1 MSFDVFISYRH
12 SQKATVLALCDAL
25 TAANITYFRDEE
37 RREDDASIQKTIENG
52 LANSRLFLAW
62 YDPSYLQ
69 SKACAWEFS
78 RALLA
83 AQLSGSGLQRIIA
96 VDPSGTFNHI
106 LPTTLLDQ
114 ARVVSGDDVTAL
126 IQHLMLRLNAIST
139 PFGSIA
145 AGSNA
150 GWYERDR
157 PTHPTWVGRAGDLIK
172 LFHQLDVGRLGM
184 FAGERAPVA
193 ITGWGGE
200 GKTMLAQQYALR
212 FAAAYPAGVVWLSGA
227 TADGV
232 TPREGE
238 WLVQLESALTISA
251 IGKLALP
258 INELL
263 QGQTD
268 AVQSIRIL
276 KEAID
281 RTLKAQAAKT
291 SANAISPY
299 LWIIDDLPDRLSAE
313 QQQLW
318 LPVDEQIHCL
328 ATIRESRGIDSVFH
342 PFAISSLD
350 EAEALTILTR
360 LKPANTDA
368 EKLLARQIIEG
379 LGRLPLA
386 LSLAAVIISSIGY
399 QQYVE
404 FIKQSTTAEV
414 DTLIENIAPALP
426 SGHARSIVNTFLRS
440 LQQVADDDKENSS
453 EADKAN
459 WLILRLIAL
468 LAPIT
473 VPDILLTLVLENA
486 GFGNKVF
493 TLRVNAITNL
503 HQAALI
509 KREGDNADQSGMH
522 ALMARTVL
530 EVKTNKDQQQA
541 LHEALLPAM
550 EQWIKQEADKPP
562 VESDKR
568 LLDVAS
574 KLCEPSYISLF
585 SKVILDAG
593 NEAIR
598 TGSKI
603 SAKKLIQ
610 AAYGGLAQQYGK
622 KDLNTLAAM
631 SSMARSMHDLG
642 DFQEAYELNMQVL
655 EIRREVF
662 GDQHPDTLKSMNNIA
677 LTMRELGD
685 LKKAYRLQKH
695 HLKLCREVLGEKD
708 TGTLESMSNL
718 ALIMYDLKDLKEAY
732 KLQSQV
738 LELRREVSGEKD
750 NGTIVALNNLALT
763 IHDLRDLKEAYKL
776 QSQALELGLEVM
788 GEKHTDTLS
797 IMHNLASTLCD
808 LGDFK
813 KAYELEKQVVEL
825 CREVSG
831 EKHPFTLMA
840 MNNLAIIKHHL
851 GDFKESY
858 KLLSQAL
865 ELCNEVF
872 GKDHA
877 NTLMNMEN
885 SALILRDLGDLKK
898 ACELQKKVFNL
909 TREKLGGWQ
918 DATKLASLRL
928 YDTLLKISDFEEIVS
943 IENQIINDSKILD
956 ISQDG
961 LKKLFDHLNGEREKH
976 NISIRDFGKP

>member
-12 SQKATVLALCDAL
+12 SQKAIILALCEAL
-25 TAANITYFRDEE
+25 SAANITYFRDEE

-52 LANSRLFLAW
+52 LANSHLFLAW

-126 IQHLMLRLNAIST
+126 IQHLTLRLTAINT

-268 AVQSIRIL
+268 AVQRIRIL

-281 RTLKAQAAKT
+281 RNLKAQATKT

-328 ATIRESRGIDSVFH
+328 ATIRESRGIDGVFH
-342 PFAISSLD
+342 PFAISGLD
-350 EAEALTILTR
+350 DAEAMTILTR
-360 LKPANTDA
+360 LKPASTDA
-368 EKLLARQIIEG
+368 EKLLAKQIIEG
-379 LGRLPLA
+379 LGSLPLA
-386 LSLAAVIISSIGY
+386 LSLAAVIISSLGY
-399 QQYVE
+399 QQYIE
-404 FIKQSTTAEV
+404 FINQSTTAEV
-414 DTLIENIAPALP
+414 DALIENIAPALP

-440 LQQVADDDKENSS
+440 LQQIPDDDAENAS
-453 EADKAN
+453 EADKAS

-468 LAPIT
+468 LAPIAA
-473 VPDILLTLVLENA
+473 PDILVTLVLEHA
-486 GFGNKVF
+486 GFGNKAF
-493 TLRVNAITNL
+493 KLRINAIAKL
-503 HQAALI
+503 HQDALI
-509 KREGDNADQSGMH
+509 KREGANADQSSMH

-530 EVKTNKDQQQA
+530 EVKSNTIQQQD
-541 LHEALLPAM
+541 LQEALLPAM
-550 EQWIKQEADKPP
+550 GQWAKQEADKPP
-562 VESDKR
+562 IESDKR
-568 LLDVAS
+568 LLDVAIKLSESNSISNFYSVIWQVQIEAFRCGSYPNARRLEKKVLALSQAIFGEHHSETLTSMHNLALIMQLQGELKEARQLQEQVLQLS
-574 KLCEPSYISLF
+574 KQVSGEQHF
-585 SKVILDAG
+585 DTF
-593 NEAIR
+593 R
-598 TGSKI
+598 
-603 SAKKLIQ
+603 
-610 AAYGGLAQQYGK
+610 
-622 KDLNTLAAM
+622 AM
-631 SSMARSMHDLG
+631 SSLAHTMQKQGELIEARQLQQQALQLSQQILG
-642 DFQEAYELNMQVL
+642 K
-655 EIRREVF
+655 
-662 GDQHPDTLKSMNNIA
+662 QHPDTLTIMHLLA
-677 LTMRELGD
+677 DTMQ
-685 LKKAYRLQKH
+685 LQ
-695 HLKLCREVLGEKD
+695 GE
-708 TGTLESMSNL
+708 
-718 ALIMYDLKDLKEAY
+718 LKEARQ
-732 KLQSQV
+732 LQEQV
-738 LELRREVSGEKD
+738 LQLNKQILGESH
-750 NGTIVALNNLALT
+750 TSTVAA
-763 IHDLRDLKEAYKL
+763 
-776 QSQALELGLEVM
+776 
-788 GEKHTDTLS
+788 
-797 IMHNLASTLCD
+797 MHNLAATMQKQGELKEARQMQEQVLQLQQKILGIEHPHTL
-808 LGDFK
+808 
-813 KAYELEKQVVEL
+813 A
-825 CREVSG
+825 
-831 EKHPFTLMA
+831 A
-840 MNNLAIIKHHL
+840 INNLAKTMQKQGELKEARQMQEHL
-851 GDFKESY
+851 
-858 KLLSQAL
+858 LQ
-865 ELCNEVF
+865 
-872 GKDHA
+872 
-877 NTLMNMEN
+877 
-885 SALILRDLGDLKK
+885 LKK
-898 ACELQKKVFNL
+898 QISGVKHPETLTTMHNLSLTIQSQGKLEEARQLQEQVLQLRKQI
-909 TREKLGGWQ
+909 LGEYHTSTIESCW
-918 DATKLASLRL
+918 DL
-928 YDTLLKISDFEEIVS
+928 YDTLLKIGKLKEISDFEDQKITS
-943 IENQIINDSKILD
+943 RGKINPEDDTL
-956 ISQDG
+956 
-961 LKKLFDHLNGEREKH
+961 LPLFTHMNGEREKH
-976 NISIRDFGKP
+976 NLPNRDFGKP